1 MFCNKCG
8 KQLSDTATFC
18 TGCGNRIKSSQQNEK
33 ENNDIE
39 SIFQRGCGIWS
50 GELNN
55 SDIFVNPNT
64 SISSS
69 FRQNFGLS
77 FDDKVLFCRDTS
89 FWNEK
94 NQGVVVTNNG
104 VYCNPNNSDYNQSFN
119 FKWSDIDRVEYKDQV
134 LYFFLPDNRYW
145 NIHISFFCKNSNNS
159 SVCDRIGVTLA
170 GMFTSMSKCRAYVN
184 EHNEAWYEFYN
195 LFNAGN
201 LNDAISLARNYMNN
215 NSDGIDFYIPMADAY
230 YKSGNYDATIDICN
244 EALDRI
250 DENNSELLTKMRY
263 IGYLALREDGNII
276 NARTNALQVWNDSDY
291 NMSFYNGQ
299 NMKNDSK
306 NDFINLDNLYVE
318 NFLEL
323 PYQER
328 KILVPV
334 NEYSFLGQE
343 YICVAALS
351 KIQNLGKVTFPIGHP
366 IAYETYIGHPFILGK
381 YIPIENYE
389 YELAQDRI
397 DEFCYLAQCL
407 GATSI
412 EITFNGS
419 INSNET
425 KTGNINIKGNYN
437 NKIAGQTNNNIT
449 TQEAKNFQKRIEK
462 RQVFDTPVNQPYIP
476 DGLVWYN
483 QEASW
488 QRLAKQRLEGNIL
501 EHHEVI
507 DTSKN
512 RCVESNELNNISAEL
527 EFLFHSANMEY
538 NKEQQTKLIQNESI
552 SLTIEIQFCN
562 KQAISSQ
569 CQYSSEE
576 LEYIENLKDFL
587 SDGIIGERERR
598 FLNRLREKLHISEHR
613 AVELESLF
621 DTPALSEEEQEYY
634 DEYKSCIEDGGITDK
649 ERRLLDKLKLMLNIS
664 EDRAR
669 EIESMV

>member
-8 KQLSDTATFC
+8 KKLSDTATFC
-18 TGCGNRIKSSQQNEK
+18 TGCGNRIKSSQQNKK

-104 VYCNPNNSDYNQSFN
+104 VYCNPNNSDYSQSFN

-170 GMFTSMSKCRAYVN
+170 GMFTGMSKCRAYVN
-184 EHNEAWYEFYN
+184 EHNEAWNEFYN

-306 NDFINLDNLYVE
+306 NDFFNLDDLYIK

-334 NEYSFLGQE
+334 NDYSFLGQD

-351 KIQNLGKVTFPIGHP
+351 KIQDLGKVSFPVGHP
-366 IAYETYIGHPFILGK
+366 IAYETYIGHPFIHGK

-412 EITFNGS
+412 EIAFNGS
-419 INSNET
+419 INSNENRN
-425 KTGNINIKGNYN
+425 GNINIKGNYN

-462 RQVFDTPVNQPYIP
+462 RQVFETPVNQPYIP

-512 RCVESNELNNISAEL
+512 RCVESNELSNISAEL

-569 CQYSSEE
+569 CQYSSDE
-576 LEYIENLKDFL
+576 LEYIENVKDFL

-598 FLNRLREKLHISEHR
+598 FLNRLREKLRISEHR
-613 AVELESLF
+613 AMELESLLEI
-621 DTPALSEEEQEYY
+621 PALSEEEQEYY

-664 EDRAR
+664 DERSK

>member
-8 KQLSDTATFC
+8 KKLSDTATFC
-18 TGCGNRIKSSQQNEK
+18 IGCGNKIKSSQQNKK
-33 ENNDIE
+33 ENTDIE

-55 SDIFVNPNT
+55 SDIFVNPN
-64 SISSS
+64 SYISSS

-77 FDDKVLFCRDTS
+77 FEDKVLFCRDTS

-104 VYCNPNNSDYNQSFN
+104 VYCNPDNTNYNQSFN

-145 NIHISFFCKNSNNS
+145 NIHIRFFCKNSNNS

-184 EHNEAWYEFYN
+184 EHNEVWNEFYN

-230 YKSGNYDATIDICN
+230 YKSGDYDATIDICN

-263 IGYLALREDGNII
+263 IGYMALREDGNII

-351 KIQNLGKVTFPIGHP
+351 KIQSLGKVSFPVGHP

-412 EITFNGS
+412 EISFNGS
-419 INSNET
+419 TNSNEN

-512 RCVESNELNNISAEL
+512 RCVEANELNNISAEL

-552 SLTIEIQFCN
+552 SLTIEIQFSN

-569 CQYSSEE
+569 CQYSSDE
-576 LEYIENLKDFL
+576 LEYIENVKDFL

-598 FLNRLREKLHISEHR
+598 FLNRLREKLRISEHR
-613 AVELESLF
+613 AMELESLLEI
-621 DTPALSEEEQEYY
+621 PALSEEEQEYY

-664 EDRAR
+664 DERSK